1 MISKRHHRGLLD
13 RSPTATI
20 LLGLIVVGA
29 CFRTPGPLP
38 PVEALSVAMRHPGP
52 ASSEPQIRVGFL
64 NTRMLPFSSAGSR
77 ADVIAS
83 RILAGDFAIVVL
95 SEVFSETGRERLVE
109 LLGAVYPHRVEFL
122 GSAKLHRLDSGLML
136 LSRVPLFL
144 IEGSA
149 RFQTHS
155 VRGSTELGSE
165 PEQVTGFVR
174 FVEFED
180 CASMDCWAG
189 KGAGYVRADL
199 WGEPLNLFF
208 THMQASYGSHDEAQR
223 RETVEARASQ
233 RAQMASFV
241 EAVAG
246 EGLLRGENAL
256 IVGDLNV
263 DVSAERSEMMNQLS
277 IPFPFGLSDMW
288 ADHGPPGDPGLTFP
302 VRNPSVRFDYVLAS
316 LPDTRAPLCVST
328 ISTTYGLDTRR
339 LAGDADISVERRVT
353 DHLGLVVDLARAT
366 DGCSQ
371 VASAGR

>member
-20 LLGLIVVGA
+20 LLALIVVGA

-38 PVEALSVAMRHPGP
+38 PVESISVEMSHPGP
-52 ASSEPQIRVGFL
+52 APSEQQIRVGFL

-136 LSRVPLFL
+136 LSRVPLSR
-144 IEGSA
+144 IEGSV

-155 VRGSTELGSE
+155 VRGSTDLGSE

-302 VRNPSVRFDYVLAS
+302 VWNPSVRFDYVLAS

>member
-1 MISKRHHRGLLD
+1 LLD

-29 CFRTPGPLP
+29 CYRTPVPLP
-38 PVEALSVAMRHPGP
+38 PVESISVEMSPPGFP
-52 ASSEPQIRVGFL
+52 SPEQQIRVGFL

-77 ADVIAS
+77 AEVIAS

-95 SEVFSETGRERLVE
+95 SEVFSETGRTRLVE
-109 LLGAVYPHRVEFL
+109 LLGAVYPHRVEYL

-136 LSRVPLFL
+136 LSRAPLSR
-144 IEGSA
+144 IEGSV

-155 VRGSTELGSE
+155 VRGSTELGSK
-165 PEQVTGFVR
+165 PEQVAGFVR

-189 KGAGYVRADL
+189 KGVGYVRADL
-199 WGEPLNLFF
+199 WGQPLNLFF
-208 THMQASYGSHDEAQR
+208 THMQASYGSHAEARR

-256 IVGDLNV
+256 VVGDLNV

-277 IPFPFGLSDMW
+277 SPFPFGLSDMW
-288 ADHGPPGDPGLTFP
+288 VDHGPPGDPGLTFP
-302 VRNPSVRFDYVLAS
+302 VRNPSVRFDYMLAS

-328 ISTTYGLDTRR
+328 ITTTYGLNTRR
-339 LAGDADISVERRVT
+339 PAGEADIALERRVT

-366 DGCSQ
+366 DGCNQ